1 MKPSRIQ
8 KFLSSPFTPKSTQ
21 AGMTI
26 IEILIVI
33 ALMSTIM
40 AVVVGQI
47 LDKNEQARI
56 DLTGVRQSKLS
67 ESLTMYKLHTA
78 RFPSTRDGLQAL
90 VEAPATA
97 RSWKG
102 PYTEPDKLDDLWG
115 KPMQYEL
122 LNAKTFKITS
132 AGSDGEFETED
143 DVVYPKDQAQAPE
156 RPTTVELTVPEG
168 NLGKSE
174 R

>member
-1 MKPSRIQ
+1 
-8 KFLSSPFTPKSTQ
+8 
-21 AGMTI
+21 MTI

-56 DLTGVRQSKLS
+56 DLTGVRQSKLG

-78 RFPSTRDGLQAL
+78 LFPSTSDGLQAL
-90 VEAPATA
+90 VEVPAPA
-97 RSWKG
+97 RNWRG
-102 PYTEPDKLDDLWG
+102 PYTEPDKLEDLWG
-115 KPMQYEL
+115 QPMQYEL
-122 LNAKTFKITS
+122 MSSKSFKITS
-132 AGSDGEFETED
+132 AGSDGEFGTED
-143 DVVYPKDQAQAPE
+143 DVIYPKDQVKE
-156 RPTTVELTVPEG
+156 LDRPTTVELTVPEG

-174 R
+174 DR